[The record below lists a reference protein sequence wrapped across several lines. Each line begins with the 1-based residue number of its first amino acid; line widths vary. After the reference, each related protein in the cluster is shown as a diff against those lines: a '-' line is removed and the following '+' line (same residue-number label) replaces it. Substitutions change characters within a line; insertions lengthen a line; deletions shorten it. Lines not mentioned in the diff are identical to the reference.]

1 MTAGSQS
8 VIVFVEYIAYGPGN
22 TLSEDPSHFFIC
34 FSSKDQAIALEVV
47 EFLEAEGLKCWIS
60 SRDIL
65 PGDNYQESI
74 VTALEG
80 AHGIVFLFSE
90 ASIASGE
97 IRKELSLASSG
108 SKPILPLRLSPVMPT
123 GALRYELAT
132 HQWIDIFPDRQK
144 ALGTLVRT
152 VRQVLGAPAG
162 VGAPRVGRQTE
173 GAAAPDPAPRDPSAG
188 MPVAGAG
195 DRPPGTPIIAIGGA
209 EFERIR
215 ELLARHIGPIAKIY
229 IQQAATEARTT
240 EDFCERLAAQ
250 IGASADR
257 TEFLKAVRTHLA
269 KRSRS

>member
-1 MTAGSQS
+1 
-8 VIVFVEYIAYGPGN
+8 
-22 TLSEDPSHFFIC
+22 LSEDPPHFFIC
-34 FSSKDQAIALEVV
+34 FSSKDQAIAVEVV

-80 AHGIVFLFSE
+80 ARGIIFLFSE
-90 ASIASGE
+90 ASVASGE

-132 HQWIDIFPDRQK
+132 HQWIDIFPDRQR
-144 ALGTLVRT
+144 ALGTLART
-152 VRQVLGAPAG
+152 VRQVSVAPTG
-162 VGAPRVGRQTE
+162 VGGSRVGTQTE
-173 GAAAPDPAPRDPSAG
+173 GAAAPDPASGDPSAG
-188 MPVAGAG
+188 IPAVGAGA
-195 DRPPGTPIIAIGGA
+195 RPPGTPIIATGGA
-209 EFERIR
+209 EFEAIR
-215 ELLARHIGPIAKIY
+215 ELLARHVGPIAKIY
-229 IQQAATEARTT
+229 LQQAAAEARTM

-250 IGASADR
+250 IGAPGGR

-269 KRSRS
+269 RRSRS